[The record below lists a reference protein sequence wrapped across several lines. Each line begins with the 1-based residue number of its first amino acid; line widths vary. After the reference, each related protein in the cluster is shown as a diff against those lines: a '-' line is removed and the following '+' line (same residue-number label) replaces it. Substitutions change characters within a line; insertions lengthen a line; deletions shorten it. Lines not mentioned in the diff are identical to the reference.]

1 MSCMNWERGSITVP
15 SKDYSKLRQ
24 SVIKHHNER
33 QDAVYKAAETLHNT
47 LKAKGKGR
55 RNFDFAT
62 ARESLLETLRRN
74 SRLTEDENWQVQ
86 RMTKL
91 VDGKPKHKPKKQDLD
106 KHPISRGTTLNLGE
120 ASITFIDKRRLVVWD
135 SGENNRQVERA
146 NEDPTAIFLFRA
158 LNKIT
163 WTKGSGGEIIGNDEY
178 NRDND
183 YEGGGGN
190 YVTKSWKFKTKKE
203 REAESRSRRTSLYSS
218 PHYGYAQGFIG
229 W

>member
-203 REAESRSRRTSLYSS
+203 REAESSRR
-218 PHYGYAQGFIG
+218 FVV
-229 W
+229 